1 MFSLRDKKNLT
12 VHGVLLLALVAACT
26 VSLFAGAVPLPAN
39 DVWHSGIFRL
49 RLARTALGVVA
60 GAGLSTAGV
69 IFQAILRNPLAEP
82 YVLGVSSGAG
92 LGAALAI
99 VLGLSAAGAWTLPAT
114 AFAGAL
120 GTILLVYALAR
131 TPSGTAPVQTLLLSG
146 VVVSAVLGSI
156 LMFVVSVTPSEKLHS
171 VVWWLLGNL
180 QIFDWGLLRIVSAV
194 VAAGLAV
201 SVFFARDL
209 NLMALGE
216 EPAAHLG
223 LDVEWTKMLFFLL
236 ASLMTGATVAACG
249 LIGFVGLI
257 VPHTVRLVAG
267 PDHRRLVTASALAG
281 AAFLVLADSV
291 ARTIIAP
298 TGSTDRRH
306 HCNARRPVLS
316 GVAKKAKGF
325 LLGLICSLFRTSAP
339 AMLEDS
345 CLQNVAVNVTAGEFI
360 GLIGP
365 NGSGKTTL
373 LRVISGVLPA
383 RQGEV
388 WLAGRK
394 LQRWADAT

>member
-1 MFSLRDKKNLT
+1 MSNSSGKKSLA
-12 VHGVLLLALVAACT
+12 VYSVLLAALVVACL
-26 VSLFAGAVPLPAN
+26 VSLFAGAVPLPTN

-60 GAGLSTAGV
+60 GAGLSVAGV

-99 VLGLSAAGAWTLPAT
+99 VLGLSAAGAWMLPAT

-131 TPSGTAPVQTLLLSG
+131 TPAGTTPVQTLLLSG

-156 LMFVVSVTPSEKLHS
+156 LMFVVSVAPSEKLHGI
-171 VVWWLLGNL
+171 VWWLLGNL
-180 QIFDWGLLRIVSAV
+180 QVFDWGLLRIVSAV

-201 SVFFARDL
+201 SVLFARDL

-223 LDVEWTKMLFFLL
+223 LDVEWTKKLFFLL

-291 ARTIIAP
+291 ARTILAP
-298 TGSTDRRH
+298 REV
-306 HCNARRPVLS
+306 PI
-316 GVAKKAKGF
+316 GVITAMLGGPF
-325 LLGLICSLFRTSAP
+325 FLGL
-339 AMLEDS
+339 
-345 CLQNVAVNVTAGEFI
+345 
-360 GLIGP
+360 
-365 NGSGKTTL
+365 
-373 LRVISGVLPA
+373 LRK
-383 RQGEV
+383 
-388 WLAGRK
+388 RK
-394 LQRWADAT
+394 ASYWD

>member
-1 MFSLRDKKNLT
+1 MSRPSRKKSLV
-12 VHGVLLLALVAACT
+12 VHGVLLLALVAACL
-26 VSLFAGAVPLPAN
+26 VSLLAGAVPLPTD
-39 DVWHSGIFRL
+39 DVWHSGILRL
-49 RLARTALGVVA
+49 RLARTALGAVT
-60 GAGLSTAGV
+60 GAGLSVAGV
-69 IFQAILRNPLAEP
+69 VFQAILRNPLAEP

-99 VLGLSAAGAWTLPAT
+99 VLGLSAIGAWTLPAT

-131 TPSGTAPVQTLLLSG
+131 TPNGTAPVQTLLLSG

-171 VVWWLLGNL
+171 IVWWLLGNL
-180 QIFDWGLLRIVSAV
+180 QVFDWGLLRIVSAV
-194 VAAGLAV
+194 VAAGIAM
-201 SVFFARDL
+201 SVLFARDL

-223 LDVEWTKMLFFLL
+223 LDVEWTKKRFFLL

-281 AAFLVLADSV
+281 AAFLVLADSI
-291 ARTIIAP
+291 ARTVIAP
-298 TGSTDRRH
+298 REV
-306 HCNARRPVLS
+306 PI
-316 GVAKKAKGF
+316 GV
-325 LLGLICSLFRTSAP
+325 IT
-339 AMLEDS
+339 AML
-345 CLQNVAVNVTAGEFI
+345 G
-360 GLIGP
+360 GP
-365 NGSGKTTL
+365 FFLAL
-373 LRVISGVLPA
+373 LRK
-383 RQGEV
+383 
-388 WLAGRK
+388 RK
-394 LQRWADAT
+394 ASYWD

>member
-1 MFSLRDKKNLT
+1 MSNPCGKKSLA
-12 VHGVLLLALVAACT
+12 VHGVLLLALVVACL
-26 VSLFAGAVPLPAN
+26 VSLFAGAVPLPAD

-60 GAGLSTAGV
+60 GAGLSAAGV

-156 LMFVVSVTPSEKLHS
+156 LMFVVSVAPSEKLHS
-171 VVWWLLGNL
+171 VIWWLLGNL
-180 QIFDWGLLRIVSAV
+180 QVFDWGLLRIVSAV

-201 SVFFARDL
+201 SVLFARDL

-223 LDVEWTKMLFFLL
+223 LDVEWTKKLFFLL

-298 TGSTDRRH
+298 REV
-306 HCNARRPVLS
+306 PI
-316 GVAKKAKGF
+316 GVITAMLGGPF
-325 LLGLICSLFRTSAP
+325 FLGL
-339 AMLEDS
+339 
-345 CLQNVAVNVTAGEFI
+345 
-360 GLIGP
+360 
-365 NGSGKTTL
+365 
-373 LRVISGVLPA
+373 LRK
-383 RQGEV
+383 
-388 WLAGRK
+388 RK
-394 LQRWADAT
+394 ASYWD

>member
-1 MFSLRDKKNLT
+1 MSNPSGKKRLI
-12 VHGVLLLALVAACT
+12 VHGVLLAALVVACL
-26 VSLFAGAVPLPAN
+26 VSLLAGAVPLPAD

-60 GAGLSTAGV
+60 GAGLSVAGV

-99 VLGLSAAGAWTLPAT
+99 VFGLSAAGAWTLPAT

-131 TPSGTAPVQTLLLSG
+131 TPTGTAPVQTLLLSG

-156 LMFVVSVTPSEKLHS
+156 LMFVVSISPSEKLHGI
-171 VVWWLLGNL
+171 VWWLLGNL
-180 QIFDWGLLRIVSAV
+180 QVFDWGLLRIVSAV

-201 SVFFARDL
+201 SILFARDL

-223 LDVEWTKMLFFLL
+223 LDVEWTKKLFFLL

-257 VPHTVRLVAG
+257 VPHTVRLLVG

-281 AAFLVLADSV
+281 ATFLVLADSV
-291 ARTIIAP
+291 ARTLIAP
-298 TGSTDRRH
+298 REV
-306 HCNARRPVLS
+306 PI
-316 GVAKKAKGF
+316 GVITAMLGGPF
-325 LLGLICSLFRTSAP
+325 FLGL
-339 AMLEDS
+339 
-345 CLQNVAVNVTAGEFI
+345 
-360 GLIGP
+360 
-365 NGSGKTTL
+365 
-373 LRVISGVLPA
+373 LRK
-383 RQGEV
+383 
-388 WLAGRK
+388 RK
-394 LQRWADAT
+394 ASYWD

>member
-1 MFSLRDKKNLT
+1 MSHRCGKKNLA
-12 VHGVLLLALVAACT
+12 VHGVLLLALVAACL
-26 VSLFAGAVPLPAN
+26 VSLLAGAVPLPAD
-39 DVWHSGIFRL
+39 DVWHSGILRL
-49 RLARTALGVVA
+49 RLARTLLGVVA
-60 GAGLSTAGV
+60 GAGLSAAGV

-92 LGAALAI
+92 LGAALAM
-99 VLGLSAAGAWTLPAT
+99 VLGLGAAGAWTLPAT

-131 TPSGTAPVQTLLLSG
+131 TPAGAAPVQTLLLSG

-156 LMFVVSVTPSEKLHS
+156 LMFVVSVAPAEKLHGI
-171 VVWWLLGNL
+171 VWWLLGNL

-201 SVFFARDL
+201 SVLFARDL

-216 EPAAHLG
+216 EPAVHLG
-223 LDVEWTKMLFFLL
+223 LDVEWTKKLFFLL

-267 PDHRRLVTASALAG
+267 PDHRRLVLASALAG
-281 AAFLVLADSV
+281 GAFLVSADSV

-298 TGSTDRRH
+298 REV
-306 HCNARRPVLS
+306 PI
-316 GVAKKAKGF
+316 GVITAILGGPF
-325 LLGLICSLFRTSAP
+325 FLGL
-339 AMLEDS
+339 
-345 CLQNVAVNVTAGEFI
+345 
-360 GLIGP
+360 
-365 NGSGKTTL
+365 
-373 LRVISGVLPA
+373 LR
-383 RQGEV
+383 R
-388 WLAGRK
+388 RK
-394 LQRWADAT
+394 ASYRD